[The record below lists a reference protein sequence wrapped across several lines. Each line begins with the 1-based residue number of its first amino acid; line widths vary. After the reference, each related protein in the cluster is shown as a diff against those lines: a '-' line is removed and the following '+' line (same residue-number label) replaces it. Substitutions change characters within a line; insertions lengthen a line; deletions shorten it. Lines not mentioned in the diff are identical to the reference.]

1 MDSTIIDAR
10 DCPGISNAGRDLID
24 DVRSHIGDIVT
35 TVVKIRKVN
44 LPDINEYIQD
54 IEYYRWDKI
63 FKWHF
68 RLFDFFS
75 LV

>member
-10 DCPGISNAGRDLID
+10 EWPGITEAGRDFID
-24 DVRSHIGDIVT
+24 NVRSNIGDIIT

-54 IEYYRWDKI
+54 IEYYR
-63 FKWHF
+63 
-68 RLFDFFS
+68 
-75 LV
+75 